1 MSNEM
6 HKTCEEIEVKEGVY
20 EPTYHR
26 NTVDISARI
35 THDGRFECEI
45 NADSI
50 EDVKNLMEFIDACSF
65 KCES

>member
-6 HKTCEEIEVKEGVY
+6 HKICEEVETEENAC
-20 EPTYHR
+20 EPIYHG
-26 NTVDISARI
+26 NKVDISARI

-50 EDVKNLMEFIDACSF
+50 EDVKNLMEFIDVCSF

>member
-6 HKTCEEIEVKEGVY
+6 HKICEEAEEVVY
-20 EPTYHR
+20 DPDYHR
-26 NTVDISARI
+26 NKVGISARI
-35 THDGRFECEI
+35 TYDGRFECEI

-50 EDVKNLMEFIDACSF
+50 EDVKNLMDFINACSF